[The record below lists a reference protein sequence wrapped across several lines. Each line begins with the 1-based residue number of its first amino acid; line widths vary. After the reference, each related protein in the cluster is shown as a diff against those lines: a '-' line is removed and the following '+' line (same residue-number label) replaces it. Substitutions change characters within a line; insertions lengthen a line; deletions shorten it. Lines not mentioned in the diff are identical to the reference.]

1 MEKVTGRGLNV
12 QEVRK
17 DFPIL
22 GDSIYLDNAA
32 TSFSPE
38 PVIAAMNEFEHSYR
52 ANVGR
57 GVHRLTR
64 IASQRYW
71 HAHEKV
77 AGFIGAQSGITVFT
91 KNTTEAINMVAAGL
105 PWKAGDRIV
114 TTILEHHSNLL
125 PWRNLAKQGVELDVI
140 DINPDYSLDLAALKK
155 AMSPSTRLVAVT
167 HASNVLGVV
176 TPVSEIARICHEHG
190 ALLLIDGAQ
199 SVPHMTVDISRIGC
213 DFFAFSGHKML
224 GPTGTGV
231 LWMKNADCEP
241 FIVGGGMVE
250 AVTDTGFT
258 TAEGYQ
264 KYEAGTPNIA
274 GGIGLGAAVDYLTNL
289 GMETIRNHE
298 EHLTA
303 RLIHGLG
310 KVKGVRVYAP
320 ERPADRIGVVSFTV
334 DNLHPHEVAQ
344 QLDESADILVR
355 SGHHCCQ
362 PLMERL
368 GLPEGTI
375 RASLGLY
382 NTEEEVDM
390 LVATLEEITR

>member
-1 MEKVTGRGLNV
+1 M
-12 QEVRK
+12 
-17 DFPIL
+17 P
-22 GDSIYLDNAA
+22 
-32 TSFSPE
+32 
-38 PVIAAMNEFEHSYR
+38 
-52 ANVGR
+52 
-57 GVHRLTR
+57 
-64 IASQRYW
+64 
-71 HAHEKV
+71 
-77 AGFIGAQSGITVFT
+77 
-91 KNTTEAINMVAAGL
+91 
-105 PWKAGDRIV
+105 
-114 TTILEHHSNLL
+114 
-125 PWRNLAKQGVELDVI
+125 
-140 DINPDYSLDLAALKK
+140 
-155 AMSPSTRLVAVT
+155 
-167 HASNVLGVV
+167 
-176 TPVSEIARICHEHG
+176 
-190 ALLLIDGAQ
+190 
-199 SVPHMTVDISRIGC
+199 VDISRIGC

-258 TAEGYQ
+258 VADGYQ

-303 RLIHGLG
+303 RLIHGLEQ
-310 KVKGVRVYAP
+310 VKGVHVYAP

-368 GLPEGTI
+368 GLPEGTV

-390 LVATLEEITR
+390 LIATLEELTR